1 MATVEMLKPAII
13 GLEFRQEKD
22 DPDYGSCMWARFFI
36 DTENYD
42 LQIMSDCGNY
52 AYVWHPTPN
61 AESFM
66 RLLSR
71 INDSYLLN
79 KIGDRTVID
88 EKTTFSEL
96 KKLYFTSQINDDD
109 YDEFLDDLEDACVAD
124 TAYELAGA
132 VGRCL
137 VRWDIDYDDGDI
149 YYCINKDYPA
159 NAKKI
164 VEVFMNYMQPKIK
177 ELLKEGGEE

>member
-22 DPDYGSCMWARFFI
+22 DTDYGSCMWARFFI

-52 AYVWHPTPN
+52 AYGWYPTPD

-66 RLLSR
+66 KLLSR
-71 INDSYLLN
+71 INGSYLLD
-79 KIGDRTVID
+79 KISNRTVID
-88 EKTTFSEL
+88 EETTFSEL
-96 KKLYFTSQINDDD
+96 KKLYLTSQMNEDD
-109 YDEFLDDLEDACVAD
+109 YEEFLDDLRDACCAE
-124 TAYELAGA
+124 TNCELAEA

-137 VRWDIDYDDGDI
+137 FRWDIDYDEYDI
-149 YYCINKDYPA
+149 YYCINRDYPA
-159 NAKKI
+159 AAKKI
-164 VEVFMNYMQPKIK
+164 AEVFRNYIQPKIK
-177 ELLKEGGEE
+177 ELLKEGGK